1 MVCNMKPID
10 HYKVVVFDCDGVL
23 LNSNRI
29 KTDAFYAVT
38 LKYGEEFAS
47 HFRTYHVANGG
58 ISRYKKFD
66 YFFAS
71 ILQREPYPEEKENL
85 LADYAA
91 HVLDELMVCEVV
103 EGLEELKA
111 ITMAADWM
119 VASGGDQQELR
130 QVFRARDLDKLF
142 KRGIFGSPTPK
153 DEILKTL
160 VSEGADPLEILMIGD
175 SAFDYRAAESV
186 GADFVFASYWTE
198 MPDWQQYASLKGF
211 STVESLREII
221 EKRS

>member
-1 MVCNMKPID
+1 MKPID

-38 LKYGEEFAS
+38 LKYGEEFAR
-47 HFRTYHVANGG
+47 HFRIYHVANGG

-85 LADYAA
+85 LADYAT

-103 EGLEELKA
+103 DGLQEIRTKTE
-111 ITMAADWM
+111 AADWM

-130 QVFRARDLDKLF
+130 QVFQARGLDRFFNL
-142 KRGIFGSPTPK
+142 GIFGSPTPK
-153 DEILKTL
+153 DEILMKL
-160 VSEGADPLEILMIGD
+160 VTEGAVPSKILMIGD

-211 STVESLREII
+211 STVKSLREII